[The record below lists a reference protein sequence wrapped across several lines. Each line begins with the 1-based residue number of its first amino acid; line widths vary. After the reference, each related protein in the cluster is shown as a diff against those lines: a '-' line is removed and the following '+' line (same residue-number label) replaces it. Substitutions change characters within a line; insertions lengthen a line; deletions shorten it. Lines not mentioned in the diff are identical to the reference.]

1 MTSAS
6 EVFDFIVIG
15 AGSAG
20 CVLANRLSEDGDVRV
35 LLLEAGG
42 RDRDPMIHIPL
53 GWGKVFGERLH
64 DWDYFTEPEPGL
76 GGRNL
81 ETARGK
87 VLGGS
92 SSINAMVHVRGNR
105 ADYDRWRDKGLA
117 GWSYAEVLPYFRRTE
132 TWEGGAD
139 EFRGGDGPLNVCRT
153 TFKDPLVGACIEAG
167 GDAGYPFT
175 EDYNGV
181 QQEGFG
187 LAQSTIRKG
196 RRCSAAV
203 AFLRPALGRPNLSLQ
218 MHAQVTRVLM
228 KGGRAFGVEFAKGG
242 ALRRAR
248 AEREVILAGG
258 VINSP
263 QILMLSGIGEADH
276 LKDMGIETVVD
287 LPGVG
292 RNLQDHLSAI
302 VEYRR
307 RESGPFRPRM
317 RYDRL
322 AFDLARAYVAG
333 TGPATDLPMGLMA
346 FLKSPVHAGIPDIQ
360 FIFRAV
366 PGEVYPWF
374 PGIRPA
380 WPDAFGLR
388 PVLLHP
394 ESRGSVRLASA
405 DPRAAVLIRQN
416 FLSAEHDVRTIRE
429 GFKMAREVI
438 AQKPFDRFRG
448 EEVLPGPEA
457 KTDHDID
464 AHIRATSWTT
474 HHPAG
479 TCRMGNDA
487 GAVVD
492 GELRV
497 RGVDALRVVDAS
509 VMPDLVS
516 GNINAAVLMIA
527 ERAAD
532 LIRGRPSL
540 PPVSV

>member
-64 DWDYFTEPEPGL
+64 DWGYFTEPEPGL

-228 KGGRAFGVEFAKGG
+228 RGGRAFGVEFAKGG
-242 ALRRAR
+242 ALRRTR

-302 VEYRR
+302 VGVPPA
-307 RESGPFRPRM
+307 RERPLPAAHALRPPGL
-317 RYDRL
+317 RL
-322 AFDLARAYVAG
+322 GAGVRGGHGTRHRPADGLDGLPQVPGARC
-333 TGPATDLPMGLMA
+333 
-346 FLKSPVHAGIPDIQ
+346 IPDIQ

-380 WPDAFGLR
+380 WPGRLR
-388 PVLLHP
+388 PQT
-394 ESRGSVRLASA
+394 
-405 DPRAAVLIRQN
+405 RAAASRKPGQRAPRLRRSPSPRPHPPE
-416 FLSAEHDVRTIRE
+416 LPLRRTRRAHHPR
-429 GFKMAREVI
+429 GLQDGARGDRPE
-438 AQKPFDRFRG
+438 AFDRFRG

-457 KTDHDID
+457 KTTMTSN